1 MEFFEGFLLVP
12 FLGIVVTLPSEELS
26 LGVLLASLFLLS
38 QQDYV
43 KDFPLIKLQLQFDS
57 S

>member
-12 FLGIVVTLPSEELS
+12 FLGVVVTLPSEELS

-38 QQDYV
+38 
-43 KDFPLIKLQLQFDS
+43 LLQLDAFLS
-57 S
+57 MIV